1 MAMDRAT
8 KDAIDTIEDALD
20 KAKYALEDLKKLLE
34 PATEPKAKPHPATL
48 PTKQNSGYDSHRW
61 RRGPKK

>member
-20 KAKYALEDLKKLLE
+20 KAKYALDDLKKLLE
-34 PATEPKAKPHPATL
+34 PATEPREKPRRGPRPDRA
-48 PTKQNSGYDSHRW
+48 NSGYDPQRW

>member
-20 KAKYALEDLKKLLE
+20 KAKYALDDLKKLLE
-34 PATEPKAKPHPATL
+34 PATEPKQKPRLGTL
-48 PTKQNSGYDSHRW
+48 PTKQTSGYDPRRW

>member
-8 KDAIDTIEDALD
+8 QDAIDTIEDALD
-20 KAKYALEDLKKLLE
+20 KAKYALDDLKKLLE
-34 PATEPKAKPHPATL
+34 PVTEPKRKPRTGTL
-48 PTKQNSGYDSHRW
+48 PTKQNSVYDPHRW